1 MTRLGTTI
9 ARESRSLF
17 VPPKTGMPPLPV
29 GCWATVAAVLLLV
42 LLASCATRS
51 RPSPPSFPSPPAPA
65 PRSEP
70 TAPEA
75 RPGEP
80 KPYKALG
87 QWYQP
92 LPDATGFHQQGIA
105 SWYGPDFHGKRTSS
119 GETYDMHGMTAAHKT
134 LPLGTLVRVRHL
146 QNQRSVDL
154 RINDRGPFVGNRVI
168 DLSYEAARQLGVVGP
183 GTAPVEVVAIGV
195 LAGSSVDLY
204 SGNFTFQVG
213 AFTSRDS
220 AERRRAELDP
230 RVGNAHIGEVDR
242 GDRVFYR
249 GRVGKKASLQDATAY
264 EAYLIRNGF
273 PDAFAVAD

>member
-1 MTRLGTTI
+1 MTRLKTI
-9 ARESRSLF
+9 AAHESAVRTG
-17 VPPKTGMPPLPV
+17 PPKTGRRPLPV
-29 GCWATVAAVLLLV
+29 GRWATVAAALLLA
-42 LLASCATRS
+42 LLAGCATRS
-51 RPSPPSFPSPPAPA
+51 RPAPPSLPPAPA
-65 PRSEP
+65 PSPEP
-70 TAPEA
+70 AAPES

-80 KPYKALG
+80 RPYKALG

-92 LPDATGFHQQGIA
+92 LPDATGFRQEGIA

-146 QNQRSVDL
+146 QSQRTVEL

-183 GTAPVEVVAIGV
+183 GTAPVEVIAVGV

-213 AFTSRDS
+213 AFTNRDS
-220 AERRRAELDP
+220 AERLRAELNP
-230 RVGNAHIGEVDR
+230 RFGNAHIVEFDR
-242 GDRVFYR
+242 GDRLFYR
-249 GRVGKKASLQDATAY
+249 VRVGKKTSLPEATAY
-264 EAYLIRNGF
+264 EAHLIRNGF

>member
-1 MTRLGTTI
+1 MTRLKTTT
-9 ARESRSLF
+9 ARASAVPSG
-17 VPPKTGMPPLPV
+17 PPKTGRCPR
-29 GCWATVAAVLLLV
+29 WATVAAALLLI
-42 LLASCATRS
+42 LLAGCATRS
-51 RPSPPSFPSPPAPA
+51 RPVPPLLPPAPA
-65 PRSEP
+65 PSPEP
-70 TAPEA
+70 GAPES

-80 KPYKALG
+80 RPYRALG

-92 LPDATGFHQQGIA
+92 LPDANGFRQEGIA

-146 QNQRSVDL
+146 QNQRTVEL

-195 LAGSSVDLY
+195 IAGSSVDLY

-213 AFTSRDS
+213 AFANRDS
-220 AERRRAELDP
+220 AERLRAELNP
-230 RVGNAHIGEVDR
+230 RFGNAHIVEFDR
-242 GDRVFYR
+242 GDRLFYR
-249 GRVGKKASLQDATAY
+249 VRVGKTATLQEAVAY
-264 EAYLIRNGF
+264 EAHLVRNGF

>member
-1 MTRLGTTI
+1 MR
-9 ARESRSLF
+9 
-17 VPPKTGMPPLPV
+17 PLPL
-29 GCWATVAAVLLLV
+29 GRWAPVAAALLLV
-42 LLASCATRS
+42 LLAGCATRS
-51 RPSPPSFPSPPAPA
+51 RPAPPSFPSAPAPA
-65 PRSEP
+65 PRPEP
-70 TAPEA
+70 AAPET

-80 KPYKALG
+80 RPYRALG

-92 LPDATGFHQQGIA
+92 LPDATGFRQEGIA

-119 GETYDMHGMTAAHKT
+119 GETYDMHGLTAAHKT

-146 QNQRSVDL
+146 QNQRTVEL

-213 AFTSRDS
+213 AFTNRDS
-220 AERRRAELDP
+220 AERLRAELDP
-230 RVGNAHIGEVDR
+230 RFGNAHIVEFDR
-242 GDRVFYR
+242 GDRLFYR
-249 GRVGKKASLQDATAY
+249 VRVGKKTSLPDATAY
-264 EAYLIRNGF
+264 EAYLVRNGF

>member
-1 MTRLGTTI
+1 MTRLKTI
-9 ARESRSLF
+9 AAHERAVRTG
-17 VPPKTGMPPLPV
+17 PPKTGRRPLPV
-29 GCWATVAAVLLLV
+29 GRWATVAAALLLA
-42 LLASCATRS
+42 LLAGCATRS
-51 RPSPPSFPSPPAPA
+51 RPAPPSLPPAPA
-65 PRSEP
+65 PSPEP
-70 TAPEA
+70 AAPES

-80 KPYKALG
+80 RPYKALG

-92 LPDATGFHQQGIA
+92 LPDATGFRQEGIA

-213 AFTSRDS
+213 AFANRDS
-220 AERRRAELDP
+220 AERLRAELNP
-230 RVGNAHIGEVDR
+230 RFGNAHIVEFDR
-242 GDRVFYR
+242 GDRLFYR
-249 GRVGKKASLQDATAY
+249 VRVGKKTSLPEATAY
-264 EAYLIRNGF
+264 EAHLIRNGF

>member
-1 MTRLGTTI
+1 MSPLETSAALASG
-9 ARESRSLF
+9 SLSD
-17 VPPKTGMPPLPV
+17 PPETGMRPV
-29 GCWATVAAVLLLV
+29 RQARWIVVAAALLLM
-42 LLASCATRS
+42 LAAGCASRS
-51 RPSPPSFPSPPAPA
+51 RPAPPSLPPAPA
-65 PRSEP
+65 PKPEP
-70 TAPEA
+70 AAPEA

-80 KPYKALG
+80 RPYRALG

-92 LPDATGFHQQGIA
+92 LTDAKGFRQEGIA

-119 GETYDMHGMTAAHKT
+119 GETYDMHGLTAAHKT

-146 QNQRSVDL
+146 QNQRTVEL
-154 RINDRGPFVGNRVI
+154 RINDRGPFVGSRVI

-213 AFTSRDS
+213 AFTNRDS
-220 AERRRAELDP
+220 AERLRAELNP
-230 RVGNAHIGEVDR
+230 RFGNAHIVEFDR
-242 GDRVFYR
+242 GDRLFYR
-249 GRVGKKASLQDATAY
+249 VRVGKTTSLEEAAAY
-264 EAYLIRNGF
+264 EAHLVRNGF

>member
-1 MTRLGTTI
+1 MTRLKPIT
-9 ARESRSLF
+9 ARANAALSD
-17 VPPKTGMPPLPV
+17 PAKTGLGPLPV
-29 GCWATVAAVLLLV
+29 GRWATVAAALLLM
-42 LLASCATRS
+42 LLAGCATRS
-51 RPSPPSFPSPPAPA
+51 RPEPPLLPPAPA

-70 TAPEA
+70 GAPES

-80 KPYKALG
+80 RPYRALG

-92 LPDATGFHQQGIA
+92 LPDAKGFRQEGIA

-119 GETYDMHGMTAAHKT
+119 GETYDMHGLTAAHKT

-146 QNQRSVDL
+146 QNQRTVEL

-195 LAGSSVDLY
+195 IAGSPIDLY

-220 AERRRAELDP
+220 AERLRAELNP
-230 RVGNAHIGEVDR
+230 RFGNAHIVEFDR
-242 GDRVFYR
+242 GDRLFYR
-249 GRVGKKASLQDATAY
+249 VRVGKTATLQEAVAY
-264 EAYLIRNGF
+264 EAHLVRNGF

>member
-1 MTRLGTTI
+1 M
-9 ARESRSLF
+9 RSLRQARW
-17 VPPKTGMPPLPV
+17 L
-29 GCWATVAAVLLLV
+29 AVAAALLLM
-42 LLASCATRS
+42 LSAGCASRS
-51 RPSPPSFPSPPAPA
+51 RPAPPSLPPAPA
-65 PRSEP
+65 PKPEP
-70 TAPEA
+70 AAPEA

-80 KPYKALG
+80 RPYRALG

-92 LPDATGFHQQGIA
+92 LTDAKGFRQEGIA

-119 GETYDMHGMTAAHKT
+119 GETYDMHGLTAAHKT

-146 QNQRSVDL
+146 QNQRTVEL
-154 RINDRGPFVGNRVI
+154 RINDRGPFVGSRVI

-213 AFTSRDS
+213 AFTNRDS
-220 AERRRAELDP
+220 AERLRAELNP
-230 RVGNAHIGEVDR
+230 RFGNAHIVEFDR
-242 GDRVFYR
+242 GDRLFYR
-249 GRVGKKASLQDATAY
+249 VRVGKTTSLEEAAAY
-264 EAYLIRNGF
+264 EAHLVRNGF